1 MFLTCKARQNSFVR
15 MKIEFCRNRSVS
27 EDSVEKREIYNLN
40 RDDTVVAVVGAVDNV
55 EKQNYQ

>member
-1 MFLTCKARQNSFVR
+1 

-27 EDSVEKREIYNLN
+27 EDSVEKRKIYNLN
-40 RDDTVVAVVGAVDNV
+40 RDDSAVAVVGAVDNV